1 MKLFYFLFIVWKGT
15 QIWSGILKRT
25 TTVLQNAEIRLP
37 TMNDLKNCAK
47 NHGGGEVSG
56 EIVRPVDDTDEN
68 DENELK
74 SANRNVNVGKKKQ
87 KRKVKKKISNDNSK
101 IKEEL

>member
-1 MKLFYFLFIVWKGT
+1 M
-15 QIWSGILKRT
+15 KRT

-37 TMNDLKNCAK
+37 TMNDLKKCARK
-47 NHGGGEVSG
+47 HGGGEVSG

-74 SANRNVNVGKKKQ
+74 SANQNVVVKKKQ